1 MELVSSR
8 NFLQE
13 YIIVNINEF
22 PVKLEDKITSKL
34 FGIYYYGRWSFKHLF
49 TKEKS
54 LLQVKKDKPFKQGDN
69 KRRKRK
75 RKKPR
80 KKIEIDN
87 VPMIYLLKQ
96 GDQLMF
102 VTIL

>member
-22 PVKLEDKITSKL
+22 PDKLEDKITSKL

-54 LLQVKKDKPFKQGDN
+54 LLQVKKDKPFK
-69 KRRKRK
+69 RKEK
-75 RKKPR
+75 ESVIIKEEK
-80 KKIEIDN
+80 EN
-87 VPMIYLLKQ
+87 E
-96 GDQLMF
+96 
-102 VTIL
+102 